1 VGVVSK
7 TKRSKRFRFFWV
19 YASVCDNSLCYQ
31 LMKYK
36 GNVFYTFP
44 LYFMPASGL
53 TNQHYQN
60 SEFFI
65 HFNENIKQVQQQQGK
80 PELHT

>member
-1 VGVVSK
+1 
-7 TKRSKRFRFFWV
+7 
-19 YASVCDNSLCYQ
+19 
-31 LMKYK
+31 MKYK